1 MQQPSVSVP
10 RALTVAGSD
19 SGGGAGIQADL
30 KTFAAL
36 GVYGASALTAI
47 TAQNTHEVAAVAP
60 LPADLVAQQM
70 RAVLSDIGASA
81 VKTGML
87 ADADVVR
94 AVARELREAA
104 VTHLVVDP
112 VITSSSG
119 TVLLDDAGVEVVVRE
134 LLPLAQVV
142 TPNVE
147 EAKAL
152 AGREIASWDDVRA
165 AAAVIIEQGA
175 RSVVITGGDFG
186 HPDAATDLFYD
197 GQNFREY
204 TAIRVRTTSTH
215 GTGCTFSAAITA
227 GLARGMESQFAIAL
241 AKSYVSLA
249 LEHAYPIGSGRGPV
263 HHFYR
268 YWQPVGERYRPG
280 ISRSR

>member
-1 MQQPSVSVP
+1 MDQPSASVP
-10 RALTVAGSD
+10 RALTIAGSD

-36 GVYGASALTAI
+36 GVYGATALTAV
-47 TAQNTHEVAAVAP
+47 TAQNTREVAAVAT
-60 LPADLVAQQM
+60 LPADLVARQI
-70 RAVLSDIGASA
+70 RLVLDDIGALA

-87 ADADVVR
+87 GDAGIVR
-94 AVARELREAA
+94 AVAAELRAA
-104 VTHLVVDP
+104 GVADLVVDP

-119 TVLLDDAGVEVVVRE
+119 SALLDEAGVDAMVRE
-134 LLPLAQVV
+134 LLPLAHVV

-147 EAKAL
+147 EAKRL
-152 AGREIASWDDVRA
+152 AGREIASWDDARA
-165 AAAVIIEQGA
+165 AAAVIVEQGA

-186 HPDAATDLFYD
+186 QPDAATDLYYD
-197 GQNFREY
+197 GQHFREY
-204 TAIRVRTTSTH
+204 TAVRVRTQSTH

-227 GLARGMESQFAIAL
+227 GLARGMDTQSAIAL

-249 LEHAYPIGSGRGPV
+249 LEHAYPIGSGHGPV

-280 ISRSR
+280 MRPR

>member
-1 MQQPSVSVP
+1 MDQPSASVP
-10 RALTVAGSD
+10 RALTIAGSD

-36 GVYGASALTAI
+36 GVYGATALTAV
-47 TAQNTHEVAAVAP
+47 TAQNTREVAAVAT
-60 LPADLVAQQM
+60 LPADLVARQI
-70 RAVLSDIGASA
+70 RVVLDDIGALA

-87 ADADVVR
+87 GDAGIVR
-94 AVARELREAA
+94 AVAAELRAA
-104 VTHLVVDP
+104 GVADLVVDP

-119 TVLLDDAGVEVVVRE
+119 SALLDEAGVDAMVRE
-134 LLPLAQVV
+134 LLPLAHVV

-147 EAKAL
+147 EAKRL
-152 AGREIASWDDVRA
+152 AGREIASWDDARG
-165 AAAVIIEQGA
+165 AAAVIVEQGA

-186 HPDAATDLFYD
+186 HPDASTALYYD
-197 GQNFREY
+197 GQQFREY
-204 TAIRVRTTSTH
+204 TAVRVRTQSTH

-227 GLARGMESQFAIAL
+227 GLARGMDTQSAIAL

-249 LEHAYPIGSGRGPV
+249 LEHAYPIGSGHGPV

-280 ISRSR
+280 MRPR